1 MLEPD
6 PKGGWPGE
14 RHYNTATCEVVSVRN
29 ASRRMMLCRRTGE
42 ISERVP
48 AALRQRNQLLD
59 FLFWDSGFH
68 VRLGDDVTG
77 FVSETRVENRG
88 RDRAVA
94 SSRSNAALP

>member
-14 RHYNTATCEVVSVRN
+14 RHHNTATSAVVLSG
-29 ASRRMMLCRRTGE
+29 MMFCRKTGK

-59 FLFWDSGFH
+59 FLWDSGFR
-68 VRLGDDVTG
+68 VRLGDGVTG
-77 FVSETRVENRG
+77 FVSETRVENVG